1 MPLVELKGLSVEYPD
16 AVPLRDLDWSVGSG
30 VFAVMGPSGS
40 GKSTL
45 LRVIAGIQSPNEGT
59 VEIDGEPVVEASWRV
74 AGDPRVAMI
83 HQDYRLVPFL
93 TVSENLRLAAE
104 SRGVRVDDSD
114 VSEVL
119 ERVALDAGMADRLPG
134 TMSGGEQQRVAIARS
149 LVCGASLILAD
160 EPTGQLD
167 AENTQ
172 NVANILVSLADSVRT
187 VVVATHDSA
196 VADRVGTIFLL
207 GDGKLK
213 GR

>member
-1 MPLVELKGLSVEYPD
+1 MPSVELKGVSVEYPD
-16 AVPLRDLDWSVGSG
+16 AVPLRALDWSLGPG

-45 LRVIAGIQSPNEGT
+45 LRVVAGLQSPDEGS
-59 VEIDGEPVVEASWRV
+59 VEIDGEPVVEASWRL
-74 AGDPRVAMI
+74 AGDPRVALI

-104 SRGVRVDDSD
+104 SRGVDVDESD
-114 VSEVL
+114 ISKVL
-119 ERVALDAGMADRLPG
+119 ERVALDRGMSSRLPG

-172 NVANILVSLADSVRT
+172 NVADILVGLGGSAMT
-187 VVVATHDSA
+187 VVIATHDGA
-196 VADRVGTIFLL
+196 VADRIETTFLL
-207 GDGKLK
+207 GDGKLEV
-213 GR
+213 R